1 MTIQEYIR
9 DLAVKIPTL
18 LKNQLQ
24 NVPNELA
31 AYISDHMRAGKNPAP
46 RVARTDND
54 ARLYVNSGALLK
66 AASVP
71 NATGNIS
78 ETKITNGEIVITQGV
93 DLSVI
98 PYARIHEYGGQA
110 GRGLKSTIPARPYIG
125 PAIEQYQ
132 KDADGFTALVDEIM
146 QDIMENFK

>member
-1 MTIQEYIR
+1 M
-9 DLAVKIPTL
+9 
-18 LKNQLQ
+18 
-24 NVPNELA
+24 
-31 AYISDHMRAGKNPAP
+31 
-46 RVARTDND
+46 ARTDND

-66 AASVP
+66 AASGP

-146 QDIMENFK
+146 QDIMEKFK